1 MVAFY
6 EGLLRVRDETGRI
19 IPARDFIVQIEET
32 ETGRI
37 MDCLALEMG
46 LKALA
51 QEPRLRLS
59 INMSARSI
67 GYERWM
73 RTLKRG
79 LQRDATA
86 AERLILEIT
95 ESSAMLVPELVTNFM
110 SVLQA
115 KGISFGLDDFGAGF
129 TSFRYLRDFM
139 FDLLKIDGQFIRGI
153 HANPDNQVLTRALV
167 SIAQQFDMFTVAEF
181 VENANDAAYLA
192 DIGVDCLQAITMA
205 HRRFTRPGKSISVR
219 RPETATLRSLPLG
232 DPAVAAARQIRYEN
246 REPGR
251 GRPVRGG
258 SAPPTHLWQ
267 RFAPPTKREEDLI
280 HDQCRYR
287 LRCTHCRGLV
297 YGRICQYARA

>member
-1 MVAFY
+1 MPLMHKRKWADVPAGHEDPLNYAVQSRNSSVLQMVEQAVHHKQVLLAYQPIVQAQRPEKVAFY

-86 AERLILEIT
+86 AERLILEVT

-110 SVLQA
+110 SALQA

-181 VENANDAAYLA
+181 VENANDAAYLS
-192 DIGVDCLQAITMA
+192 DIGVDCLQGYYYGAPTIYPTWQE
-205 HRRFTRPGKSISVR
+205 H
-219 RPETATLRSLPLG
+219 
-232 DPAVAAARQIRYEN
+232 IRA
-246 REPGR
+246 
-251 GRPVRGG
+251 
-258 SAPPTHLWQ
+258 SA
-267 RFAPPTKREEDLI
+267 
-280 HDQCRYR
+280 
-287 LRCTHCRGLV
+287 
-297 YGRICQYARA
+297 